1 VGAAREAAVSPDPAF
16 ALEATSIGF
25 MSGGSVF
32 DARGLVVG
40 MLSTSV
46 EIDDD
51 YVSTA
56 SLLW

>member
-1 VGAAREAAVSPDPAF
+1 VSPDPAF